1 MYYHLFKFF
10 IELLSLLTFGH
21 LIDLYIIVGDISISY
36 IYIYKIDKN
45 VICIIELYK
54 KNVS

>member
-1 MYYHLFKFF
+1 MYYHLLKFF

-21 LIDLYIIVGDISISY
+21 LIDLYIIVGVISISY

-45 VICIIELYK
+45 VICIIKLYK
-54 KNVS
+54 KKC